1 MNISKL
7 VDAASELIILLAAH
21 LLKFAHR
28 IHMSDIASHSVD
40 YDPKWKL
47 SIQNNL
53 SISFSNC

>member
-28 IHMSDIASHSVD
+28 IHMSDVTSHSVD
-40 YDPKWKL
+40 YDPKW
-47 SIQNNL
+47 
-53 SISFSNC
+53 